1 MIINEDGYKKKKN
14 LILDLD
20 ETLINALSE
29 EEQSMVRDFDERKNL
44 FKYTNMDSYYSV
56 FHRPGLQKFL
66 KYIFKNFNVSIYTAA
81 SKDYALFII
90 EHIILRNKKKR
101 KLDYI
106 FFSYHCDLSKKLKNG
121 IKDLSIL
128 WDIYNLEGYNKNN
141 TIIIDDNPD
150 VKKTGY
156 CIQVPEFNFSDRDS
170 ENDDYLSKL
179 RHMLEEYKNLPDDH
193 EYIQ

>member
-179 RHMLEEYKNLPDDH
+179 RHMLEEYKNLPDDQ

>member
-141 TIIIDDNPD
+141 NRRQSRC
-150 VKKTGY
+150 KKNRLLY
-156 CIQVPEFNFSDRDS
+156 SSSRI
-170 ENDDYLSKL
+170 
-179 RHMLEEYKNLPDDH
+179 
-193 EYIQ
+193 

>member
-1 MIINEDGYKKKKN
+1 M
-14 LILDLD
+14 
-20 ETLINALSE
+20 
-29 EEQSMVRDFDERKNL
+29 
-44 FKYTNMDSYYSV
+44 
-56 FHRPGLQKFL
+56 
-66 KYIFKNFNVSIYTAA
+66 
-81 SKDYALFII
+81 
-90 EHIILRNKKKR
+90 
-101 KLDYI
+101 
-106 FFSYHCDLSKKLKNG
+106 SKKLKNG

-179 RHMLEEYKNLPDDH
+179 RHMLEEYKNLPDDQ

>member
-101 KLDYI
+101 KLDCI

-179 RHMLEEYKNLPDDH
+179 RHMLEEYKNLPDDQ